1 VQTESIVAEPG
12 QPTSKRRPVRT
23 WLIIETILSI
33 PGIAAGAFMA
43 AMSVMMF
50 DAPGSADNPAV
61 ILLFCSI
68 VGVPLSL
75 LVGVVFAWIAFAMKR
90 DRGALWFSLLPLLPV
105 ITGVVAL
112 LWLQFG
118 YGGQLGAHSQ

>member
-1 VQTESIVAEPG
+1 VQAESIAGEPA
-12 QPTSKRRPVRT
+12 QRLSKKRPVRT
-23 WLIIETILSI
+23 WLIVETILSI
-33 PGIAAGAFMA
+33 PGIAAGAFLA
-43 AMSVMMF
+43 AMSVMIF
-50 DAPGSADNPAV
+50 DAPGSSDNPAV

-75 LVGVVFAWIAFAMKR
+75 FVGVVLAWIAFAMKR
-90 DRGALWFSLLPLLPV
+90 DRGALWLSLLPLLPI

-118 YGGQLGAHSQ
+118 YDGQFGTH

>member
-23 WLIIETILSI
+23 WQII
-33 PGIAAGAFMA
+33 
-43 AMSVMMF
+43 
-50 DAPGSADNPAV
+50 
-61 ILLFCSI
+61 LFCSI